1 MCRVVPCVSC
11 RVVSCAHRKTSPKQP
26 PPTFS
31 KHFISWG
38 WTSGG
43 PEWRPAPAAPPPAAE
58 ADVDADAVAP
68 AAAAPRAELGAGAG
82 STLGLDGVV
91 VVRVGVPRPDVDEE
105 GAGLVGADVG
115 VVVEGAGADD
125 ESWSDP
131 RSSGA
136 RRKSSLCS
144 VLRASIP
151 FCKNPKNN
159 NELPRSIP
167 MRMIE
172 MRGATTSE
180 KGRLSMMHSRH
191 IFDFL
196 FSFGKGK

>member
-1 MCRVVPCVSC
+1 VSC
-11 RVVSCAHRKTSPKQP
+11 RVSCVPCVVCRVSCAYRKTSPKQP

-58 ADVDADAVAP
+58 ADVDDAAP
-68 AAAAPRAELGAGAG
+68 AAPRAELGAGAG
-82 STLGLDGVV
+82 STRGLDGVV
-91 VVRVGVPRPDVDEE
+91 VRVGVTRPDVDEE
-105 GAGLVGADVG
+105 EAGVGLVGVVGVG

-151 FCKNPKNN
+151 FKKIIIIMSS
-159 NELPRSIP
+159 LDQ
-167 MRMIE
+167 
-172 MRGATTSE
+172 
-180 KGRLSMMHSRH
+180 
-191 IFDFL
+191 FQ
-196 FSFGKGK
+196 